1 MSETTAAYRLRLTDD
16 ELARIA
22 SGGAATAR
30 AEQRPADPLLAQ
42 LGPSAMSALWSL
54 LGADRT

>member
-42 LGPSAMSALWSL
+42 LYGPAARCKRKVMIW
-54 LGADRT
+54 R